1 MPTGEFDY
9 SLRPYVSLMFKIG
22 QAVLQE
28 FETHAYH
35 NFVYRDLYHVCN
47 SGISDV
53 NSNFNVYYESL
64 DAQVPYFF
72 YLANVCEGFC
82 KILRTNNI
90 HYMFTIYSET
100 TLSIFMIPLLS
111 IIYVNEEFSP

>member
-1 MPTGEFDY
+1 
-9 SLRPYVSLMFKIG
+9 MFKIG

-72 YLANVCEGFC
+72 ISPMFAKDFVKFYVLITFIIC
-82 KILRTNNI
+82 LRFI
-90 HYMFTIYSET
+90 QK
-100 TLSIFMIPLLS
+100 LL
-111 IIYVNEEFSP
+111 YQFLWFPYCQ